1 MCVPLAGIEPATYNL
16 VKESLYPLSY
26 SGTRVGN
33 YTQVLTDLDRIE
45 FTVDRRK
52 TAIIFALSQRV
63 HVKPRVTEQEPRRFI
78 SVGLLY
84 VKNFSGNLM
93 CQWPCLWWWV

>member
-33 YTQVLTDLDRIE
+33 YIQVLTDLEKFE
-45 FTVDRRK
+45 FTVDSNK
-52 TAIIFALSQRV
+52 TAIIFALSQRA
-63 HVKPRVTEQEPRRFI
+63 RVIPLVTKQKPRRFI

-84 VKNFSGNLM
+84 VQIILMLCFVSGPL
-93 CQWPCLWWWV
+93 

>member
-33 YTQVLTDLDRIE
+33 YSHVQTDLEGIE
-45 FTVDRRK
+45 FTVDSNK
-52 TAIIFALSQRV
+52 TAIIFALSQRERIT
-63 HVKPRVTEQEPRRFI
+63 PLVTEQKPCRFN

-84 VKNFSGNLM
+84 VQIISKICFVSGSL
-93 CQWPCLWWWV
+93 

>member
-16 VKESLYPLSY
+16 VKESLYTLSY

-33 YTQVLTDLDRIE
+33 YTQVLADLERIE
-45 FTVDRRK
+45 FTVDSNK
-52 TAIIFALSQRV
+52 TAIIFTLSQRERV
-63 HVKPRVTEQEPRRFI
+63 TTLVTEQKPCRFI

-84 VKNFSGNLM
+84 V
-93 CQWPCLWWWV
+93 

>member
-33 YTQVLTDLDRIE
+33 YTQVLADLERIE
-45 FTVDRRK
+45 FTVDSNK
-52 TAIIFALSQRV
+52 TAIIFTLSQRECV
-63 HVKPRVTEQEPRRFI
+63 TTLVTEQKPCRYN

-84 VKNFSGNLM
+84 V
-93 CQWPCLWWWV
+93 